1 MFHNYIFLPLYN
13 GLIGIMDILPGID
26 VGLAVIICTVIIRL
40 ILFPLSKSS
49 VLTQV
54 RMKAVEPE
62 ANRIRAQYATDKQ
75 TQALKIMELYKEKKV
90 KPFSGILLL
99 IIQLPILLALIS
111 VFYKIIPTID
121 PTYLYSFIH
130 VPVVKPTLLG
140 LDLTSKSLVL
150 AIITAII
157 QFLQMHFS
165 IASKQAAA
173 TGSALA
179 NKGGKPDSAQM
190 ANMMTTQMKWFLPII
205 AFASVYWIIPAT
217 YPQAAAVIAIYW
229 SVSSLFT
236 LFQEI
241 YIRKRHIK

>member
-26 VGLAVIICTVIIRL
+26 VGLAVIIFTVIIRL

>member
-26 VGLAVIICTVIIRL
+26 VGLAVIIFTVIIRL

-165 IASKQAAA
+165 IASKQAAGA
-173 TGSALA
+173 GSILA

>member
-1 MFHNYIFLPLYN
+1 
-13 GLIGIMDILPGID
+13 
-26 VGLAVIICTVIIRL
+26 
-40 ILFPLSKSS
+40 
-49 VLTQV
+49 
-54 RMKAVEPE
+54 
-62 ANRIRAQYATDKQ
+62 
-75 TQALKIMELYKEKKV
+75 
-90 KPFSGILLL
+90 
-99 IIQLPILLALIS
+99 
-111 VFYKIIPTID
+111 
-121 PTYLYSFIH
+121 
-130 VPVVKPTLLG
+130 
-140 LDLTSKSLVL
+140 L